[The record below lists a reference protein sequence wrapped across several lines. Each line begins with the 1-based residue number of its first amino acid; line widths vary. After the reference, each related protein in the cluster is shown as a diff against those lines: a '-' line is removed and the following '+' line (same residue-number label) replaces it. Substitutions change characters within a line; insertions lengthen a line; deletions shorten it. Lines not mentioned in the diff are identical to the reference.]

1 MAGPERTS
9 ADLTS
14 ASGVRLHVEI
24 DGPADGA
31 PVLVLHGIT
40 GCTATWDWLVPLVAA
55 THRMVR
61 LDFRGHGDSDRTPDA
76 YHSEGYV
83 SDATAVC
90 EQLFD
95 GPCTVIGHS
104 LGGVTALGLAQTR
117 PDLVDALVLEDPPM
131 GRSAGAQ
138 TLEGNSLL
146 DAFRMM
152 RQSVPAL
159 QASGIDLATLT
170 AVLGR
175 TPSAAGP
182 TFGEALHDDA
192 VAAMAS
198 ALLRLDASVLDP
210 VLAGAPM
217 TWVYDVDRP
226 LTQRGVLVAADPAS
240 PDCVCRPEFI
250 ERAVAAG
257 ASLEVRTP
265 AGAGHLIHDSRGM
278 RDHVGQA
285 VRDVLGV

>member
-1 MAGPERTS
+1 MAGT
-9 ADLTS
+9 DLTS
-14 ASGVRLHVEI
+14 ADGVRLHVEI
-24 DGPADGA
+24 DGPGDGP

-40 GCTATWDWLVPLVAA
+40 SCTATWDWLVPLVAA

-61 LDFRGHGDSDRTPDA
+61 LDFRGHGDSDRTPGA
-76 YHSEGYV
+76 YRPSGYV
-83 SDATAVC
+83 ADATAVC
-90 EQLFD
+90 EALFD

-131 GRSAGAQ
+131 GAPRGAGAA
-138 TLEGNSLL
+138 TALEGNSLL

-152 RQSVPAL
+152 RRSVPAV
-159 QASGIDLATLT
+159 QASGIDLTTLT
-170 AVLGR
+170 TILGS

-182 TFGEALHDDA
+182 TFAEALHDDA

-210 VLAGAPM
+210 VLSGTEM

-226 LTQRGVLVAADPAS
+226 VTQRGVLVAADPS
-240 PDCVCRPEFI
+240 SSDCACRPEFI

-257 ASLEVRTP
+257 IEFEVRTP
-265 AGAGHLIHDSRGM
+265 VGSGHLIHDSRGS
-278 RDHVGQA
+278 REHIAQA
-285 VRDVLGV
+285 VRDVLGI